1 MKIEIKMYQLLSIFF
16 FGIFLIGLFFP
27 WFSDIGLKVIHGTLL
42 LSSLFPYGIILVL
55 VFLGINL
62 ITITRKNRIYLHAIN
77 ILPLAAFALLSL
89 RLVTKYDEMPLGFGF
104 YISMISLALT
114 FVFCIV
120 NILRFKKNSNLIKS
134 ENI

>member
-1 MKIEIKMYQLLSIFF
+1 MKLEIKKYQLVSMFF

-27 WFSDIGLKVIHGTLL
+27 WFNDIGLKVINGTLL

-55 VFLGINL
+55 IFLGINFIA
-62 ITITRKNRIYLHAIN
+62 ITLKNSIFFHVLN
-77 ILPLAAFALLSL
+77 IVPLAALALLSL
-89 RLVTKYDEMPLGFGF
+89 RLVAIYDEMPLGYGF

-114 FVFCIV
+114 FVFNVV
-120 NILRFKKNSNLIKS
+120 NILRYNKSSNLINL

>member
-1 MKIEIKMYQLLSIFF
+1 MFF
-16 FGIFLIGLFFP
+16 FGVFLIGLFFP

-42 LSSLFPYGIILVL
+42 LSSLFPYGVILVL

-62 ITITRKNRIYLHAIN
+62 ITITRKSRIYLHAIN
-77 ILPLAAFALLSL
+77 ILPLTALALLSL
-89 RLVTKYDEMPLGFGF
+89 RLVAKYDEMPLGFGF

-120 NILRFKKNSNLIKS
+120 NILRFNKSSNLIKPG
-134 ENI
+134 NV